1 MMVTSLKERL
11 KKILINSKL
20 ITSEQ
25 LSEALEFQ
33 RKKGGRLGDV
43 LVNLGHI
50 NRKDLMVA
58 LSQELNIPPVDLSK
72 LQIKPEIIK
81 LIPKQVVRHYRLVPV
96 SKIGKTLTVAM
107 SDPLN
112 VFAMDDIKVVTGFSI
127 RPIISTEK
135 SIERAIEQYYQ
146 APTTE
151 IIEDIIKDATKSR
164 MEIIV
169 EDTKE
174 RGVDSQDLLHL
185 AQETP
190 VIKIANVLLAEA
202 IKRRASDL
210 LIEPLEDSLRI
221 RYRVDGILQEAKA
234 PPKSMQNALIS
245 RIKVMSQLNIAERR
259 LPQDGRFKVKIGQRM
274 VDFRVSIIPSSFG
287 EKVALRVLDKEAL
300 MLEMDKLGFE
310 QDPVKKIKEASVR
323 PHGMILMCGPT
334 GCGKT
339 TTLYSILKHI
349 DRPEKNIITV
359 EDPVEYQLPGINQV
373 TYREDIGLTFARALR
388 SILRQD
394 PDIIMVGEIRDSQT
408 ADIAVKSALTG
419 HLVLSTLHTTDAA
432 GSIVR
437 LINMG
442 IEGFLIASS
451 LIMVGAQRLV
461 RKLCSACK
469 ESYELGQDLKKKLGL
484 NADGKLLFYRPKGCE
499 ACNNTGYIGR
509 IGIIEVLMLT
519 PAIKELVMKKA
530 SEAEIKIAARKAGM
544 TTLRENGLA
553 KVKAG
558 ITSLEEVMRVT
569 AADQPL

>member
-1 MMVTSLKERL
+1 M
-11 KKILINSKL
+11 
-20 ITSEQ
+20 
-25 LSEALEFQ
+25 
-33 RKKGGRLGDV
+33 
-43 LVNLGHI
+43 
-50 NRKDLMVA
+50 
-58 LSQELNIPPVDLSK
+58 
-72 LQIKPEIIK
+72 
-81 LIPKQVVRHYRLVPV
+81 
-96 SKIGKTLTVAM
+96 
-107 SDPLN
+107 
-112 VFAMDDIKVVTGFSI
+112 
-127 RPIISTEK
+127 
-135 SIERAIEQYYQ
+135 
-146 APTTE
+146 
-151 IIEDIIKDATKSR
+151 
-164 MEIIV
+164 
-169 EDTKE
+169 
-174 RGVDSQDLLHL
+174 
-185 AQETP
+185 
-190 VIKIANVLLAEA
+190 
-202 IKRRASDL
+202 
-210 LIEPLEDSLRI
+210 IEPLEDDLRI

-310 QDPVKKIKEASVR
+310 QEPVKKIEEASSR

-373 TYREDIGLTFARALR
+373 TYREDIGLTFASALR

-408 ADIAVKSALTG
+408 ADIAIKSALTG

-437 LINMG
+437 LTNMG

-499 ACNNTGYIGR
+499 TCNSTGYIGR

-519 PAIKELVMKKA
+519 PAIKELVMKKG

-544 TTLRENGLA
+544 ATLRENGLA

-569 AADQPL
+569 AADRLL

>member
-1 MMVTSLKERL
+1 ME
-11 KKILINSKL
+11 
-20 ITSEQ
+20 
-25 LSEALEFQ
+25 
-33 RKKGGRLGDV
+33 
-43 LVNLGHI
+43 LV
-50 NRKDLMVA
+50 
-58 LSQELNIPPVDLSK
+58 
-72 LQIKPEIIK
+72 
-81 LIPKQVVRHYRLVPV
+81 
-96 SKIGKTLTVAM
+96 
-107 SDPLN
+107 
-112 VFAMDDIKVVTGFSI
+112 
-127 RPIISTEK
+127 
-135 SIERAIEQYYQ
+135 
-146 APTTE
+146 
-151 IIEDIIKDATKSR
+151 
-164 MEIIV
+164 V

-174 RGVDSQDLLHL
+174 RGADSQDLLRL

-190 VIKIANVLLAEA
+190 VIKIANVLLGEA

-210 LIEPLEDSLRI
+210 LIEPLENSLRI
-221 RYRVDGILQEAKA
+221 RYRVDGILEEAKA

-287 EKVALRVLDKEAL
+287 EKVALRVLDKKAL

-310 QDPVKKIKEASVR
+310 QEAVKKIEEASSR

-373 TYREDIGLTFARALR
+373 TYREDIGLTFASALR

-408 ADIAVKSALTG
+408 ADIAIKSALTG

-437 LINMG
+437 LLNMG

-461 RKLCSACK
+461 RKLCSTCK

-544 TTLRENGLA
+544 ATLRENGLA

-569 AADQPL
+569 AGDRGL

>member
-1 MMVTSLKERL
+1 MVTSLKERL

-25 LSEALEFQ
+25 LNEALEFQ
-33 RKKGGRLGDV
+33 RKKGGCLGDV

-81 LIPKQVVRHYRLVPV
+81 LIPKRVVQHYRLVPV

-127 RPIISTEK
+127 RPIIGTEK

-151 IIEDIIKDATKSR
+151 IIEDIIKDAAKSR

-174 RGVDSQDLLHL
+174 RGADSEDLLHL

-190 VIKIANVLLAEA
+190 VIKITNLLLAEA

-210 LIEPLEDSLRI
+210 LVEPLENNLRI

-259 LPQDGRFKVKIGQRM
+259 LPQDGRFKVKVGQRM

-287 EKVALRVLDKEAL
+287 EKAALRVLDKEVL
-300 MLEMDKLGFE
+300 MLDMDKLGFE
-310 QDPVKKIKEASVR
+310 QDPVKKIEEASSR
-323 PHGMILMCGPT
+323 PHGMLLICGPT

-339 TTLYSILKHI
+339 TTLYSILEYI

-373 TYREDIGLTFARALR
+373 TYREDIGLTFASALR

-408 ADIAVKSALTG
+408 ADIAIKAALTG

-442 IEGFLIASS
+442 VEGFLIASS

-519 PAIKELVMKKA
+519 PAIKELVMKKG
-530 SEAEIKIAARKAGM
+530 SEAEIKIASRKAGM
-544 TTLRENGLA
+544 ATLRENGLA

-569 AADQPL
+569 AADRPL

>member
-1 MMVTSLKERL
+1 MVTSLKERL

-25 LSEALEFQ
+25 LNEALEFQ
-33 RKKGGRLGDV
+33 RKKGGCLGDV

-81 LIPKQVVRHYRLVPV
+81 LIPKRVVQHYRLVPV

-127 RPIISTEK
+127 RPIIGTEK

-151 IIEDIIKDATKSR
+151 IIEDIIKDAAKSR

-174 RGVDSQDLLHL
+174 RGADSEDLLHL

-190 VIKIANVLLAEA
+190 VIKITNLLLAEA

-210 LIEPLEDSLRI
+210 LVEPLENNLRI

-274 VDFRVSIIPSSFG
+274 VDFRVSVIPSSFG

-310 QDPVKKIKEASVR
+310 QDPVKKIEEASSR

-373 TYREDIGLTFARALR
+373 TYREDIGLTFASALR

-408 ADIAVKSALTG
+408 ADIAIKAALTG

-442 IEGFLIASS
+442 VEGFLIASS

-519 PAIKELVMKKA
+519 PAIKELVMKKG
-530 SEAEIKIAARKAGM
+530 SEAEIKIASRKAGM
-544 TTLRENGLA
+544 ATLRENGLA

-569 AADQPL
+569 AADRPL